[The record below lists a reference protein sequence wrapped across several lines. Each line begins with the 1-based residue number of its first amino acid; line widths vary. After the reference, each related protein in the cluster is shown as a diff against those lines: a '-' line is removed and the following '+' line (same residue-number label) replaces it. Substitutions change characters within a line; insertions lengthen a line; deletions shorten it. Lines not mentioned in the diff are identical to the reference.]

1 MYIPIAKPENDYLA
15 IPNLEKNFIKEF
27 KSGSYIGGENV
38 KKLELNLSKFLEVKY
53 ISSVN
58 SGTDALYL
66 SLKALGL
73 GKNDEIIIPS
83 FTYVATLEAVLRVGS
98 TPVFADIDENSF
110 CISSKT
116 ISEVITEKTR
126 CIIPVHLYGYNADIE
141 NIFKLASKNNIFVV
155 EDSAQSF
162 GSKNLTGQ
170 YLGSVG
176 NTGAFSN
183 YPTKTLGGIGDGG
196 FVSTNSKDIY
206 EKINKLKDHGQSR
219 KYNHL
224 IPGYNSRMD
233 SLNAYILNQK
243 LLNFKKIKKNRNIFI
258 EFYDDFF
265 ADFQKIKTIDIDKGN
280 TLLNYY
286 SIILP
291 KKYRNKINDTL
302 NLNNINSRIYYRK
315 PLHLQPLVRNYD
327 LNTRG
332 KKSLPFTEVM
342 ANSVLSLPL
351 YSFPTKSELKFL
363 KNKLYLAFK
372 GLK

>member
-1 MYIPIAKPENDYLA
+1 
-15 IPNLEKNFIKEF
+15 
-27 KSGSYIGGENV
+27 
-38 KKLELNLSKFLEVKY
+38 
-53 ISSVN
+53 
-58 SGTDALYL
+58 
-66 SLKALGL
+66 
-73 GKNDEIIIPS
+73 
-83 FTYVATLEAVLRVGS
+83 
-98 TPVFADIDENSF
+98 
-110 CISSKT
+110 
-116 ISEVITEKTR
+116 
-126 CIIPVHLYGYNADIE
+126 
-141 NIFKLASKNNIFVV
+141 
-155 EDSAQSF
+155 
-162 GSKNLTGQ
+162 
-170 YLGSVG
+170 
-176 NTGAFSN
+176 
-183 YPTKTLGGIGDGG
+183 
-196 FVSTNSKDIY
+196 
-206 EKINKLKDHGQSR
+206 
-219 KYNHL
+219 
-224 IPGYNSRMD
+224 MD